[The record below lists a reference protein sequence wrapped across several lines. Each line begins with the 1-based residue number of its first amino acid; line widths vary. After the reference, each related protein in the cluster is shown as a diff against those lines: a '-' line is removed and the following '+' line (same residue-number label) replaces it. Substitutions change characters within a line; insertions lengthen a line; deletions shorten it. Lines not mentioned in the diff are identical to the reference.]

1 MKTIS
6 ECFDFIDNIIS
17 SDKYERKDDE
27 NLENIRRYVI
37 DKTSDNKIIMRDVLS
52 CINQI
57 IEKIYDGND
66 RESIVKSYENLRL
79 IVLIWLDAL
88 DNHI

>member
-1 MKTIS
+1 MKAIS
-6 ECFDFIDNIIS
+6 ECLDFIDNIIS
-17 SDKYERKDDE
+17 SDKYELKDVE

-37 DKTSDNKIIMRDVLS
+37 DKTSDNKIIMSDVLS

-57 IEKIYDGND
+57 IEKFYDGND
-66 RESIVKSYENLRL
+66 RENIVKGYENLRL
-79 IVLIWLDAL
+79 FILFWLDAL

>member
-6 ECFDFIDNIIS
+6 ECLDFIDNIIS
-17 SDKYERKDDE
+17 SDKYERKDVE
-27 NLENIRRYVI
+27 NLENIRHYVI

-57 IEKIYDGND
+57 IEKFYDVND
-66 RESIVKSYENLRL
+66 RENIVKGYENLRL
-79 IVLIWLDAL
+79 FILVWLDAL
-88 DNHI
+88 DNRI

>member
-6 ECFDFIDNIIS
+6 ECLDFIDNIIS
-17 SDKYERKDDE
+17 SDKYERNDVE

-57 IEKIYDGND
+57 IEKFYDGND
-66 RESIVKSYENLRL
+66 RENIVKGYENLRL
-79 IVLIWLDAL
+79 FILIWLDAL
-88 DNHI
+88 DNHL